1 MTTSSIPI
9 VLLFQSRDQKGIVAR
24 ISDFIFRHDANII
37 TADQHSTDPQGGHFF
52 IRIEFIIDRSRW
64 SLEQLAADFEA
75 IGSQFSAVWKFFDKE
90 QLLRM
95 GIFVSQPDHCLFE
108 LLYLWRSGELKVAI
122 PFVASNDPAHKSL
135 VQQFGIPFYHVAATS
150 SDRREEE
157 MLAIARQSDFLVL
170 ARYMLTLSKHF
181 LDTYSRDIINIH
193 HSFLPSFK
201 GAKPYHQ
208 AYERGVK
215 VIGASAHFVSE
226 ALDEGAIIS
235 QEVEPVSHR
244 DDVESLKRK
253 GKNLEKI
260 ALSHAVL
267 NYVDYRIIKYQN
279 KTIVFAN
286 R

>member
-1 MTTSSIPI
+1 MALSTVPL

-52 IRIEFIIDRSRW
+52 IRIEFVIDRTRW
-64 SLEQLAADFEA
+64 TMEQLCADFEPIA
-75 IGSQFSAVWKFFDKE
+75 GQFSAQWKFYDKE
-90 QLLRM
+90 LLLGM
-95 GIFVSQPDHCLFE
+95 GIFVSQPDHCLFD
-108 LLYLWRSGELKVAI
+108 LLYLWRSGELKVNI
-122 PFVASNDPAHKSL
+122 PFVASNDPQHKSL
-135 VQQFGIPFYHVAATS
+135 VQQFGIPFYHVPATA

-157 MLAIARQSDFLVL
+157 LLAIARQSDFLVL
-170 ARYMLTLSKHF
+170 ARYMLTLSKQF
-181 LDTYSRDIINIH
+181 LDTYGRDIINIH

-201 GAKPYHQ
+201 GARPYHQ

-215 VIGASAHFVSE
+215 VIGATAHFVTE
-226 ALDEGAIIS
+226 GLDEGAIIC

-253 GKNLEKI
+253 GKNLEKA

-279 KTIVFAN
+279 KTVVFEN